1 MMFMMMMMMMMMVIV
16 LLIKPIYILRIQ
28 IKQNIKILLKM

>member
-1 MMFMMMMMMMMMVIV
+1 MMFMMMMMMVIV

>member
-1 MMFMMMMMMMMMVIV
+1 MIMMMMMVIV
-16 LLIKPIYILRIQ
+16 LLIKPIYMLRIQ

>member
-1 MMFMMMMMMMMMVIV
+1 MMIMMMMMMVIV

>member
-1 MMFMMMMMMMMMVIV
+1 MMIMMMMMMMMVIV
-16 LLIKPIYILRIQ
+16 LLIKRIYILRIQ

>member
-1 MMFMMMMMMMMMVIV
+1 MMIMMMVMMVIV